1 MGIKNTRFY
10 RTYYNAVRDF
20 KCKHYY
26 WCTYKHWRRINK
38 LRDVWQSLLQNFLK
52 WKDKTPVF
60 VLRDLIQSWV
70 SSHPGSLLS
79 HPGSRGGQTGDL
91 LGMSCRIRQ
100 RALVSG
106 TSVFPIDEQK
116 WHFPEVV
123 DNIWHRQ
130 KVLLPSESSSQ
141 QVNLAF
147 LLITNLD
154 VVDFILVQHHEDIRI
169 GRCLF
174 RAVSHQESAILV
186 YLSKSRFCLWSGNI
200 RNIPLFI

>member
-1 MGIKNTRFY
+1 MWYQKLLLSVLKLTPNYFCSCVNY
-10 RTYYNAVRDF
+10 
-20 KCKHYY
+20 
-26 WCTYKHWRRINK
+26 CTLKWVSKIHVFIELITMQYVTSSANIITDALYKHWRRINK

-141 QVNLAF
+141 
-147 LLITNLD
+147 
-154 VVDFILVQHHEDIRI
+154 
-169 GRCLF
+169 
-174 RAVSHQESAILV
+174 
-186 YLSKSRFCLWSGNI
+186 
-200 RNIPLFI
+200 